1 MQVMKTKVDTRLS
14 LIHDWLAQTLGYKD
28 FSLTPASADASFR
41 RYFRVNHDGQ
51 RYIVMDA
58 PPEQEDCR
66 PFVAISTLFLQLGL
80 NVPQVLAQ
88 DLQQGLLLLTDLGER
103 LYLSELN
110 QDTADSLY
118 ADAMQALINLQSAPV
133 EIVRAAA
140 LPVYDRELL
149 LSEMGLFRDWYLQ
162 RHCGLWLNDHDQATL
177 DTLFSFLADAALS
190 QPQVIVHRD
199 YHSRNLM
206 VCESSPDANPGCNPG
221 ILDFQDAV
229 IGPLS
234 YDLVSLLRDCYIVWP
249 RERVQAWVAHYFE
262 QAQAA
267 DILPATMTLTQFMR
281 SFDLMGIQ
289 RHLKASGIF
298 ARLNYRDHKPDYLA
312 DIPRTLDYIRS
323 VGAAWPELEDFLS
336 LLDRHTAV
344 AG

>member
-1 MQVMKTKVDTRLS
+1 MQVMKTKVDTRLP
-14 LIHDWLAQTLGYKD
+14 LIYDWLAQTLGYED
-28 FSLTPASADASFR
+28 FTLTPASADASFR
-41 RYFRVNHDGQ
+41 RYFRVSHDGQ

-66 PFVAISTLFLQLGL
+66 PFIAVSTLFLQLGL
-80 NVPQVLAQ
+80 NVPQVLAR

-110 QDTADSLY
+110 QDTADTLY
-118 ADAMQALINLQSAPV
+118 GDAMQALITLQSASV
-133 EIVRAAA
+133 EITQAAA

-162 RHCGLWLNDHDQATL
+162 RHLGLSLNEHDQAVL
-177 DTLFSFLADAALS
+177 DTLFSFLAEAALS

-206 VCESSPDANPGCNPG
+206 VCESSPGCNPG

-267 DILPATMTLTQFMR
+267 GILPATMTLTQFMR
-281 SFDLMGIQ
+281 GFDLMGIQ

-312 DIPRTLDYIRS
+312 DIPRTLDYIRT

-336 LLDRHTAV
+336 LLDRHMAV
-344 AG
+344 VG